1 MPVIEEVSCLDP
13 SDPVIRA
20 IHAAGWEIV
29 SVSDP
34 VPASVIPWKLDR
46 GEESVLT
53 LALGSP
59 DCEVVIDDLAGRQ
72 CAQAHGIPL
81 LGTLGVVILAKR
93 VGRITAARPV
103 IEELRRAGLYVS
115 EEVIAKALK
124 PVGE

>member
-1 MPVIEEVSCLDP
+1 M
-13 SDPVIRA
+13 
-20 IHAAGWEIV
+20 
-29 SVSDP
+29 
-34 VPASVIPWKLDR
+34 IPWKLDR

-59 DCEVVIDDLAGRQ
+59 GCEVVIDDLAGRK

-124 PVGE
+124 PAGE